1 MVSGRQGFA
10 WGVGN
15 GGRKVEEVRTR
26 TSGRWKK
33 RARQPTGAGET
44 MAKGVVKLGTGVGR
58 RARNDGHSHT
68 VSGPGSDG
76 KEFVGQEGGLD

>member
-1 MVSGRQGFA
+1 
-10 WGVGN
+10 
-15 GGRKVEEVRTR
+15 
-26 TSGRWKK
+26 
-33 RARQPTGAGET
+33 

-76 KEFVGQEGGLD
+76 KESRRSMQGRRSVQERDRQRPHLRGCTL